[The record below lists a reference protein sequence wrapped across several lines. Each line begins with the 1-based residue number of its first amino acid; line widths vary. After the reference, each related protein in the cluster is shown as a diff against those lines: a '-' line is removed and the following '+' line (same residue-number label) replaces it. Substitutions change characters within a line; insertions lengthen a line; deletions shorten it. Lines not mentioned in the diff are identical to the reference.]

1 MRVRGLFLSAQCA
14 LLLLL
19 AMSAPAAAPGD
30 LDALIAAA
38 RSAPAEFSSDALI
51 RIAALDQIERDRRIE
66 LLEQAF
72 QHASG
77 AQQPYKRH
85 ATPLRTDGSVGYW
98 NRVYSQDLDG
108 LSLRLR
114 AVESMLPLDKVKARE
129 LFLQIPPPN
138 TPRLTCEDSQVYD
151 VGRFYEVLANVAQTF
166 AGKESEANEAN
177 APFRLLHRYSGAF
190 TSPVQAAPLAHALAT
205 AKVTDDDFRTLTASF
220 GAALGKV
227 AGDDRSFVYSVA
239 LGKEIQALVEESKR
253 RHVSPL
259 PLLEGYRLYLVV
271 NLSAN
276 RCADDDLM
284 QGGKPSFGVFS
295 TQPAEEPTG
304 DFVTFFNDKLRIA
317 PLQPIQEQEATPARL
332 EGVAAGQRICQD
344 AECRAIVDQMRGLL
358 MSPSGSPYL
367 PAEREKPE
375 WQAKLRAV
383 LSALS
388 DWKESGKTTPAE
400 YFREKCA
407 AYGEL
412 VGLALN
418 GSNREPVLH
427 AILEFV
433 SGNRF
438 QTANRVEWFLPV
450 NALVGRVGLD
460 PLGLGKFAAELRKA
474 NDPVIALYA
483 NLEALAPRAPDRIL
497 ALL

>member
-1 MRVRGLFLSAQCA
+1 MRVPGLLFLSARCA
-14 LLLLL
+14 FLFLFTL
-19 AMSAPAAAPGD
+19 SAPRAAPGD
-30 LDALIAAA
+30 LDALIRAA

-51 RIAALDQIERDRRIE
+51 RIAALDQIEKNRRIE

-72 QHASG
+72 QQASG

-114 AVESMLPLDKVKARE
+114 AVESMLPLDKGKARE

-138 TPRLTCEDSQVYD
+138 TPRLTCEEFQVYD
-151 VGRFYEVLANVAQTF
+151 VTRFYDVLGNLAQQAFTSR
-166 AGKESEANEAN
+166 ESEAGE
-177 APFRLLHRYSGAF
+177 PFQLLQRYSGAL
-190 TSPVQAAPLAHALAT
+190 TSPVQAAPMAHVLAA
-205 AKVTDDDFRTLTASF
+205 AKVTDADFRTLVTSF
-220 GAALGKV
+220 GTALGKV
-227 AGDDRSFVYSVA
+227 SGDDRSFVYSVSLA
-239 LGKEIQALVEESKR
+239 KEIQGLVEESKR

-284 QGGKPSFGVFS
+284 QGGRPSFGVFS
-295 TQPAEEPTG
+295 TQPAEEPSG
-304 DFVTFFNDKLRIA
+304 DFVTFFNDKLRTP

-332 EGVAAGQRICQD
+332 EGVATGLRVCQD
-344 AECRAIVDQMRGLL
+344 AECRAIVDQIRGLL
-358 MSPSGSPYL
+358 LGPGGSPYL

-388 DWKESGKTTPAE
+388 DWKPSDATTPAE
-400 YFREKCA
+400 YFREKSA
-407 AYGEL
+407 AYGDLLTL
-412 VGLALN
+412 VLN
-418 GSNREPVLH
+418 GRNREPVLH
-427 AILEFV
+427 AILDFV
-433 SGNRF
+433 KGNGF
-438 QTANRVEWFLPV
+438 QTANRMEWFLPV
-450 NALVGRVGLD
+450 NALIGRVGLD
-460 PLGLGKFAAELRKA
+460 PLGLGTFAGELRKA
-474 NDPVIALYA
+474 GDPVIALYA
-483 NLEALAPRAPDRIL
+483 NLEAVAPRTPDRIL

>member
-1 MRVRGLFLSAQCA
+1 MRIPGFLFLSAQCA
-14 LLLLL
+14 FLFLFALP
-19 AMSAPAAAPGD
+19 APAAGPGD
-30 LDALIAAA
+30 LDVLVAAA

-51 RIAALDQIERDRRIE
+51 RIAALDQIEKDRRIE

-72 QHASG
+72 QHAAG

-108 LSLRLR
+108 LSLRVR
-114 AVESMLPLDKVKARE
+114 AVESMLPLDKAKARE

-138 TPRLTCEDSQVYD
+138 TPRLTCEESQVYD
-151 VGRFYEVLANVAQTF
+151 VGRFYEVLGKLAEAF
-166 AGKESEANEAN
+166 AGKEGEADE
-177 APFRLLHRYSGAF
+177 PFKLFQRYSGAF
-190 TSPVQAAPLAHALAT
+190 TSPVQASPLAHALAA
-205 AKVTDDDFRTLTASF
+205 AKVTDDDFRTLTSSF

-227 AGDDRSFVYSVA
+227 SGDDRSFVYSVS
-239 LGKEIQALVEESKR
+239 LGKEIQTLVEESKR

-304 DFVTFFNDKLRIA
+304 DFVTFFNDKLRMP

-332 EGVAAGQRICQD
+332 EGVATGLRICQD
-344 AECRAIVDQMRGLL
+344 AECRAIVDQIRGLL
-358 MSPSGSPYL
+358 MSPGGSPYL

-375 WQAKLRAV
+375 WQARLRAV
-383 LSALS
+383 LAALS
-388 DWKESGKTTPAE
+388 DWKESDKTTPAE

-407 AYGEL
+407 AFGDL
-412 VGLALN
+412 LTLALN

-427 AILEFV
+427 AILDFV
-433 SGNRF
+433 NGNRF

-450 NALVGRVGLD
+450 NALIGRVGLD
-460 PLGLGKFAAELRKA
+460 PLGLGKFAADLRKSS
-474 NDPVIALYA
+474 DPVIALYA